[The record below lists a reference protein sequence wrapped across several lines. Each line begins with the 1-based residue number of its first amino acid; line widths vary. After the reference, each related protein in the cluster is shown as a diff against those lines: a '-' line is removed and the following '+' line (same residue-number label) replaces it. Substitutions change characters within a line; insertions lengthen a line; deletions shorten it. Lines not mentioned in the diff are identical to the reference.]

1 MASGAIFIERDNVLI
16 ADAGYMAGHDAVKLL
31 PGVELAIKSLRQAGY
46 SIVVVTNQPGVARG
60 LLTEDAL
67 ESTHSALRQILAE
80 KAARL
85 DGIYYCPNHPGG
97 SVDRYAEESP
107 SRMPQPGLLEK
118 AAADMQ
124 IDLASSWIV
133 GATSAAIGAGHHA
146 GCRTIRVKGPP
157 AQIARDGEPA
167 EEEFRPDHSVRN
179 LVDAA
184 RVIMRETAAARET
197 SSDEVP
203 AGNADIA
210 PLRPKTPGT
219 APARQQPK
227 GRPAESADTVEPSET
242 TAETTSEPPAN
253 AASETPNPVEQV
265 ANALRD
271 TTDDE
276 SPPHGDPLEAAS
288 GTGPPAPRDDADSEV
303 RKEILRHV
311 RQIVRQKDTQEF
323 SLTNVVGGIAQMFAG
338 LCLLLAII
346 KAVGY
351 NDTPQGTFWVLV
363 AILFQATSL
372 TFFVM
377 GRHQDG

>member
-1 MASGAIFIERDNVLI
+1 MASGAVFIERDNVLI
-16 ADAGYMAGHDAVKLL
+16 ADPGYVTGHDAVKLL

-46 SIVVVTNQPGVARG
+46 GIVVVANQPGVARG

-80 KAARL
+80 KTARV
-85 DGIYYCPNHPGG
+85 DGIYYCPNHPDG

-107 SRMPQPGLLEK
+107 NRMPQPGLLK
-118 AAADMQ
+118 QAAADMQ
-124 IDLASSWIV
+124 IDLAGSWIV
-133 GATSAAIGAGHHA
+133 GATSAAIGAGQHA
-146 GCRTIRVKGPP
+146 GCRTIRVKGPA
-157 AQIARDGEPA
+157 AQVAHGSEQA
-167 EEEFRPDHSVRN
+167 EEEFRADHSVRN

-197 SSDEVP
+197 ASHD
-203 AGNADIA
+203 ADTDNADIS
-210 PLRPKTPGT
+210 PLRPKTPGSERT
-219 APARQQPK
+219 RQQPE
-227 GRPAESADTVEPSET
+227 PAEPAEAPGADETSEPT
-242 TAETTSEPPAN
+242 GDTPSEPPAEV
-253 AASETPNPVEQV
+253 ASPVEQV

-271 TTDDE
+271 ATDDE
-276 SPPHGDPLEAAS
+276 SPPHGDPLASAS
-288 GTGPPAPRDDADSEV
+288 GAGPVGPTSDADSEV

-351 NDTPQGTFWVLV
+351 NDTLQGTFWVLV
-363 AILFQATSL
+363 AILFQTTSL

-377 GRHQDG
+377 GRNHDS